1 MKQWRNSSSV
11 PEGLVLLIKSLSKSN
26 DTGNILKDIENLV
39 VIILIFYV
47 SNFMSECP
55 VSHQFCVCQWYA
67 VSLLEVYFKH
77 YRISRFN
84 FTVLGQNYFWWIL
97 KKVTW
102 VPSFM
107 LQDEVPK
114 FLQRNDLADSINLFL
129 KTLKDI
135 SISCM

>member
-1 MKQWRNSSSV
+1 MLR
-11 PEGLVLLIKSLSKSN
+11 LSLSKILALALLLLQQVRRHRKYLEWDWKPGSHHF
-26 DTGNILKDIENLV
+26 NILCVQFHVRMPCLAS
-39 VIILIFYV
+39 ILCV
-47 SNFMSECP
+47 SMVRSELIR
-55 VSHQFCVCQWYA
+55 
-67 VSLLEVYFKH
+67 SLFQTL
-77 YRISRFN
+77 ISRFN

-114 FLQRNDLADSINLFL
+114 FFQRNDLADSINLLL
-129 KTLKDI
+129 KTFIDI